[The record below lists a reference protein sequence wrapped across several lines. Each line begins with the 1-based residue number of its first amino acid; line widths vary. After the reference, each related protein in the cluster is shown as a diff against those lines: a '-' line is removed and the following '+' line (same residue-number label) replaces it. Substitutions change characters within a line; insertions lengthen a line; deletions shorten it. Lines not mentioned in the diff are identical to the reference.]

1 MLLAIDIGNT
11 NITLGLFRE
20 EQCVF
25 FGRLASHTRRT
36 ADEYAI
42 LSRQLLELRGV
53 PYSHITAVVMG
64 SVVPA
69 LTGVLDDAMHLAFG
83 LRAFNVTHTARLP
96 VRNLYAKPGE
106 VGIDRIANAAGGIA
120 RHGAPLL
127 VVDLGTAVTIDVLSR
142 DREYLGGAILPGIAM
157 SSEALSRGTARLPL
171 AKPRMPDQ
179 AIGRTSVESI
189 RSGIMHGLVG
199 AIDHL
204 IDLIWAELGYTTAIV
219 ATGGQAPAIIAASRH
234 VKVDDPEI
242 TLFGL
247 AAIWRLNHDAQG
259 HRLPPETPPAQDDPP
274 KTKGDA
280 E

>member
-1 MLLAIDIGNT
+1 MLLAVDIGNT

-20 EQCVF
+20 GQCVF

-42 LSRQLLELRGV
+42 LTRQLLELRGI
-53 PYSHITAVVMG
+53 PYQDVHAVVIG

-69 LTGVLDDAMHLAFG
+69 LTGVLDEAVYLALG
-83 LRAFNVTHTARLP
+83 LQAFNVTHIVRLP

-106 VGIDRIANAAGGIA
+106 VGIDRIANAAGGIV

-142 DREYLGGAILPGIAM
+142 HREYLGGAILPGIAM

-204 IDLIWAELGYTTAIV
+204 IELIWQELGYETAIV

-234 VKVDDPEI
+234 VRIDDPEI
-242 TLFGL
+242 TLYGL
-247 AAIWRLNHDAQG
+247 AAIWALNHDAAG
-259 HRLPPETPPAQDDPP
+259 NRIPPDAPAPDPQIKPAPAQ
-274 KTKGDA
+274 